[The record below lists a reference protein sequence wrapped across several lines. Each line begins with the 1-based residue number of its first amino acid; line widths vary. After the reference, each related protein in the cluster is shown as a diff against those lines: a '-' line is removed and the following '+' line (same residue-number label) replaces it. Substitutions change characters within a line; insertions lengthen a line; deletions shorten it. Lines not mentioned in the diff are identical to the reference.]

1 MTIESL
7 VKKAKRGDKKAL
19 ESLIEK
25 IQNTIYNLAIRMMGH
40 PADAEDATQEI
51 LVKIVAHLGTFRQE
65 STFTT
70 WIYRIA
76 SRHLLT
82 SQKRRINCK
91 EMSFEQFEEQ
101 CDSGLSS
108 RSFKIPLEAEQNL
121 LIEEIMISCMQGILG
136 CLDLNLRIA
145 YILGEIFQVTG
156 DEGSYILDITPTA
169 FRKRLSR
176 ARALIRNFM
185 GKKCALVNPDNP
197 CKCSRQVAPAV
208 RTGRIDPDNL
218 LYATHPCH
226 AKNDALT
233 MSQLQELNELERV
246 AALFRNH
253 PNYATPGVFV
263 ESIKNLLDSGR
274 FRLFGE

>member
-1 MTIESL
+1 MTIEPL

-19 ESLIEK
+19 ETLIET
-25 IQNTIYNLAIRMMGH
+25 IQDRIYNLAIRMVGH

-51 LVKIVAHLGTFRQE
+51 LVKIVTHLGNFRQE
-65 STFTT
+65 SAFIT

-82 SQKRRINCK
+82 TRKQSAKCRQ
-91 EMSFEQFEEQ
+91 MSFEQFGEQ
-101 CDSGLSS
+101 CDSGLSNGS
-108 RSFKIPLEAEQNL
+108 LKFSLEAEQSL
-121 LIEEIMISCMQGILG
+121 LVEEIMISCMQGILG

-156 DEGSYILDITPTA
+156 DEGGNILGITPTA

-176 ARALIRNFM
+176 ARALIRDFM

-197 CKCSRQVAPAV
+197 CKCARQVVPAI
-208 RTGRIDPDNL
+208 RTGRVNPNNL

-233 MSQLQELNELERV
+233 MSQLKELNELERV

-253 PNYATPGVFV
+253 PNYAAPVVFV
-263 ESIKNLLDSGR
+263 ESIKNLLDSGKY
-274 FRLFGE
+274 RLFGE